1 MYSNGGKKASPE
13 LFYKYLENPLKLGK
27 TMIKFITVYAF
38 KDFILIKQQKGKYIY
53 WCLRRISIT
62 IQSVREALS
71 LSPLIAEGTKKNV

>member
-1 MYSNGGKKASPE
+1 
-13 LFYKYLENPLKLGK
+13 
-27 TMIKFITVYAF
+27 MIKFITVYAF

-62 IQSVREALS
+62 IQSIREALS